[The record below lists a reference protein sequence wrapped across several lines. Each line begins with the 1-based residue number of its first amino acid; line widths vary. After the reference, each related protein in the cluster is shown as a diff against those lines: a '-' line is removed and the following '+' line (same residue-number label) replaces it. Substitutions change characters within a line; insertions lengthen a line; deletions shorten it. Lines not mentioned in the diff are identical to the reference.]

1 MKQVLTSGPGKFSIY
16 TFFRKV
22 EHLLKSL
29 DCYLHNCNETEMTGV
44 TMELDY
50 IHHIVHDRCRTY
62 MEMDLD
68 SGLDA
73 GSDKEERTTQRPTR
87 QPAGTT
93 RQPVITTR
101 QPVITTRLPVI
112 TTRQPV
118 ITTRQQVVTT
128 RPGNQRPPEG
138 RPTPGV
144 TPTTA
149 PASAQVDESYSGK
162 G

>member
-1 MKQVLTSGPGKFSIY
+1 
-16 TFFRKV
+16 
-22 EHLLKSL
+22 
-29 DCYLHNCNETEMTGV
+29 
-44 TMELDY
+44 MELDY
-50 IHHIVHDRCRTY
+50 IHHIVHDRCRAY
-62 MEMDLD
+62 MEMDCD
-68 SGLDA
+68 AGLDA
-73 GSDKEERTTQRPTR
+73 GSDEEERTTQRPTR

-101 QPVITTRLPVI
+101 QPVITTRQPVI

-118 ITTRQQVVTT
+118 ITTRQPVVTG
-128 RPGNQRPPEG
+128 RPGNQRTPEG